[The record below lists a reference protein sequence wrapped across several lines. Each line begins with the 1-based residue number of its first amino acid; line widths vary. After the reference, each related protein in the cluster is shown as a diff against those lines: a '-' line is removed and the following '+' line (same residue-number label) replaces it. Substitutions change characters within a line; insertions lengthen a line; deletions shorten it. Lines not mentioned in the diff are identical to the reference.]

1 MSQHIGPEITST
13 EALITRAA
21 KFNELISF
29 IGNIEIFQKA
39 FYGLYYEG
47 CVSSIQIQIQKVIKT
62 HLFSL
67 HNNQKLFKENA
78 F

>member
-29 IGNIEIFQKA
+29 IGNIKIFQKA
-39 FYGLYYEG
+39 FYKQNALIY
-47 CVSSIQIQIQKVIKT
+47 SITKV
-62 HLFSL
+62 FS
-67 HNNQKLFKENA
+67 KMMYIYI
-78 F
+78 